1 MQTLQAD
8 FLSTSPPRRH
18 EEVRGPTELQ
28 ETTASDKCSSRSQ
41 VRATLQTRLED
52 CFIQPS
58 GVRVTTATPG
68 VVEATSVAKHGE
80 GRLLSFRDDPQQ
92 VRKRS
97 LQRALKRA
105 VNKGKTTYQGR
116 PLRVWS
122 ASTPFPQQS
131 PVKHPGPTRPGPERI
146 QCIHWN
152 CSGLSEELKAEWF
165 AWLRQKPEVRIFVLV
180 ETHWSFSNSYI
191 SDEWHLTHSAKAAG
205 KGGGI
210 MIGVKKECVDLNSIK
225 WREIIPGRLL
235 HWRGSIGKQQVDI
248 AAVYQTALGFVSGDQ
263 KSDLMKERHKL
274 WAQLDNL
281 MSSLPFRSS
290 IIVAGDMN
298 LTMAPMSEVAGHGI
312 LPGSSAAWLVQERE
326 EVMLLLK
333 KHRLVAINTWCRPNH
348 TYHHPNGKS
357 QIDYIM
363 IRKQMA
369 DNLSR
374 KCSTISSPIA
384 AWRSSGHR
392 PLQASIKL
400 NWKPWQGTTTRP
412 SAPAPLAANLEQIAS
427 EVRPSLSELQI
438 AVKQQLDAPRA
449 LQQKMKPRN
458 MDQEILAVWRQHK
471 YQRKQLQ
478 TAQTIPIDAEAL
490 DKAAKDARSN
500 LRKLT
505 RSRKRQQLLD
515 TLQAAETAF
524 HEKQMRT
531 HYALLRQLAPKSYR
545 RKLCLRANTSA
556 LLSNAQ
562 ECEWL
567 KEYARELFN
576 DEPFSMPPLLPV
588 DQAWFEESQWVQAL
602 ERLKAHKAVPHGSAE
617 IASWKQH
624 AKVLAKPLSAIAMN
638 ALTVASPT
646 VPTEWSMVQMAWIPK
661 PGKAP
666 TEPGNLRTIGLMG
679 ADSKAFLMI
688 LKDQAAPWIQQ
699 ALQNTPQYAY
709 RSMASTCDALL
720 RGSKHCM
727 NVRTALAGVLEDHT
741 SKILHTG
748 RVPLLGGIMVSL
760 DLSKAFDKLQYSEMY
775 ESMRETGMPE
785 ELSRLI
791 MHVHANTALHIVHG
805 GHRSTTGMRRGLR
818 QGCGVA
824 PIVYACWTIRLCRL
838 INQALRHGWAQEHS
852 SIYADDKHFYWE
864 ISSESTMDE
873 AIEQLKTIITII
885 RTLGMQ
891 INFQKSVAVIALK
904 GYMVKRVLQKH
915 TQWRYGIKH
924 LRIRMDTNDIYIPV
938 EAQMQYLGAVLSYTA
953 FEQHTADLRIRQAN
967 QNFAQLR
974 KVLRTSGGLSKARR
988 LSIYRMCVWTALL
1001 YGITSVGVTAS
1012 VCRTLQSTAAMHLRK
1027 ILRIH
1032 TKGHSNE
1039 AVLQQAQLELLPHL
1053 QRGAQQQ
1060 AHSISADVQRSTALR
1075 WQEAERIQQIHEQL
1089 EIIQSQG
1096 LSQTMVQIPEAE
1108 VRQIAC
1114 TICGQIFPTAAGLH
1128 QHVHQRHPE
1137 IEQAASIDFRRDKHS
1152 LFGLPHCRFC
1162 HHRLGSWQMLTKHI
1176 TQGMCLRIKLALGK
1190 GQSIAKLLDEIEVEE
1205 QHYPPERPAGDE
1217 GDIHSVMIPETLKQL
1232 IQATPLRELHLHSQ
1246 VWRSHASQ
1254 CWLCGQRLV
1263 QASRIK
1269 THWQSSHQDVWH
1281 RCRLHATTEAA
1292 SLSSLFSRP
1301 CAFCKSNARDAKLHA
1316 RQCPVMF
1323 QILSLRWLHA
1333 QASLTELDPGH
1344 KPKAHKQK
1352 AAPPAY
1358 KSFASPLTT
1367 AFAKGSSGRQT
1378 PQALNPSA
1386 TMAAQADVHSLQHA
1400 ALPPIRKV
1408 KDFLKVRTGSIKD
1421 YMLQTHAPAASST
1434 SSTQA
1439 TLSCRIQLRNPHNLC
1454 YANASILMLL
1464 HCVELIALKVPTM
1477 NFLIK
1482 LGTLATSRGREMLLA
1497 QMHQFRQLS
1506 PQWEFNNEQK
1516 DASEYLHTL
1525 FHHTDDLQVVWDSR
1539 VIHAGIPRIA
1549 LQGTHPVAMPLP
1561 LQDNRR
1567 IPLLEVVEQWHI
1579 QQESAAFVHA
1589 YPVICIQLN
1598 RYIANRKDNRIVE
1611 IPDRVRLPFH
1621 TNENQVEWREY
1632 WIGGAILHLGSTPHR
1647 GHYRALLRVGASW
1660 CLTDDGKPAEPITLH
1675 DGHRRNVY
1683 MIMMHLN
1690 PPMCSHAH
1698 VAGSPHQ

>member
-1 MQTLQAD
+1 MTLPCIVHLRAWAI
-8 FLSTSPPRRH
+8 
-18 EEVRGPTELQ
+18 EEIQYILEAESEDTQRWAINLGEALLREL
-28 ETTASDKCSSRSQ
+28 
-41 VRATLQTRLED
+41 
-52 CFIQPS
+52 
-58 GVRVTTATPG
+58 VTTATPG

-974 KVLRTSGGLSKARR
+974 KVLRTSGGLSKASQRQFAE
-988 LSIYRMCVWTALL
+988 LYNPLHNWSFYHTYNAALNNKLTPSLQMFSAQLHYDGRM
-1001 YGITSVGVTAS
+1001 YGI
-1012 VCRTLQSTAAMHLRK
+1012 
-1027 ILRIH
+1027 
-1032 TKGHSNE
+1032 
-1039 AVLQQAQLELLPHL
+1039 
-1053 QRGAQQQ
+1053 
-1060 AHSISADVQRSTALR
+1060 DVDY
-1075 WQEAERIQQIHEQL
+1075 
-1089 EIIQSQG
+1089 
-1096 LSQTMVQIPEAE
+1096 M
-1108 VRQIAC
+1108 
-1114 TICGQIFPTAAGLH
+1114 
-1128 QHVHQRHPE
+1128 
-1137 IEQAASIDFRRDKHS
+1137 
-1152 LFGLPHCRFC
+1152 
-1162 HHRLGSWQMLTKHI
+1162 
-1176 TQGMCLRIKLALGK
+1176 
-1190 GQSIAKLLDEIEVEE
+1190 
-1205 QHYPPERPAGDE
+1205 PP
-1217 GDIHSVMIPETLKQL
+1217 Q
-1232 IQATPLRELHLHSQ
+1232 
-1246 VWRSHASQ
+1246 
-1254 CWLCGQRLV
+1254 
-1263 QASRIK
+1263 
-1269 THWQSSHQDVWH
+1269 
-1281 RCRLHATTEAA
+1281 
-1292 SLSSLFSRP
+1292 
-1301 CAFCKSNARDAKLHA
+1301 
-1316 RQCPVMF
+1316 
-1323 QILSLRWLHA
+1323 RWLHA

-1647 GHYRALLRVGASW
+1647 GHYRALLRVDDEMKATEALEQGFFDHYWPAVSGRGPAPSQQSTAPPSETADGGHDDRQKKAPRHDWGKGQGYGQGYGRRGGGKRQAAETTQWRRSADQEWDPWASTDKSKKDLEKEVKQLRDDLFSMQKLLLRHEDFLAGLRAELTWVMFMKLDMKATVVPALFAMQQQWRELKEKSPQQLQQPMRVSLIRALFKELQARLTALPESEEFQAVLKNLGWYEPETRDWAYVKWDPANERLVPDPERGAVGFERLAATFEAMQT
-1660 CLTDDGKPAEPITLH
+1660 LTAIPGAVMRFHPSRDLTEKMT
-1675 DGHRRNVY
+1675 GHVLMFSLQLCIHGDASQQIRT
-1683 MIMMHLN
+1683 HLAMLTGLSVTQLVGMSVRPERPVRSN
-1690 PPMCSHAH
+1690 LANT
-1698 VAGSPHQ
+1698 VQKEIQAYYG